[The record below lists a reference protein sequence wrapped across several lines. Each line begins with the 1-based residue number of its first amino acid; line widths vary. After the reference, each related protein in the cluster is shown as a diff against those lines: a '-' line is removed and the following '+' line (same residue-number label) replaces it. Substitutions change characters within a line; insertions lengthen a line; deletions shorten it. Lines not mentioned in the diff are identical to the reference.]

1 MNFHSTNPAA
11 RRIASLRGLSPFLGS
26 ADSRATTASSGD
38 EKKLTVPRATI
49 RALLALLSV
58 LLLSGVAS
66 AREPDKKVVLVITA
80 DASDYILAAG
90 GTIAA
95 MLGEDAE
102 GYLVRV
108 TNDDKDSW
116 DLTPEETARRTREES
131 EQAAKI
137 LGFKEVESLGYRA
150 GELGGVSPTE
160 LRDRILFYIRL
171 YKPTVM
177 FIPNPYAEYVEVL
190 DRFYVGQAAED
201 ARRAASLSNYQPPFA
216 VVGLET
222 HITPELYYYAQPF
235 DPRRRE
241 PESTA
246 TFVPQPKVL
255 DIASTFDKK
264 LRAAQALKT
273 INHSMAMRIKD
284 RLESTGRSL
293 PLLKEVDEES
303 VNKLVEINIRKLA
316 EIAAEDTEH
325 SRAEEFHYAGVEYQ
339 IPAKYLQ

>member
-1 MNFHSTNPAA
+1 MNFLKQRMTTTLLVASLLLVFGSSPAA
-11 RRIASLRGLSPFLGS
+11 A
-26 ADSRATTASSGD
+26 A
-38 EKKLTVPRATI
+38 
-49 RALLALLSV
+49 
-58 LLLSGVAS
+58 
-66 AREPDKKVVLVITA
+66 DKKVVLVITA

-90 GTIAA
+90 GTIAK
-95 MLGEDAE
+95 MLDAGAE

-171 YKPTVM
+171 YKPAVL

-222 HITPELYYYAQPF
+222 HVTPELYYYAQPF

-241 PESTA
+241 AESTA
-246 TFVPQPKVL
+246 TFVPQPKAL

-273 INHSMAMRIKD
+273 INHSTAMRIKD
-284 RLESTGRSL
+284 RLESTDRRL
-293 PLLKEVDEES
+293 PLLDEINEES
-303 VNKLVEINIRKLA
+303 VNRLVEINIHKLA
-316 EIAAEDTEH
+316 EIAAKDTEH
-325 SRAEEFHYAGVEYQ
+325 SQAEEFHYAGVEYQ
-339 IPAKYLQ
+339 IPSKYLQ

>member
-1 MNFHSTNPAA
+1 MKNRYRNFAA
-11 RRIASLRGLSPFLGS
+11 WLVASLSLLVLAGIASAQE
-26 ADSRATTASSGD
+26 ADT
-38 EKKLTVPRATI
+38 
-49 RALLALLSV
+49 
-58 LLLSGVAS
+58 
-66 AREPDKKVVLVITA
+66 KVVLVITA
-80 DASDYILAAG
+80 DAGDYILAAG
-90 GTIAA
+90 GTIAKI
-95 MLGEDAE
+95 LDEGAE

-116 DLTPEETARRTREES
+116 GLTPEETASRTRVES
-131 EQAAKI
+131 ENAAKI

-171 YKPTVM
+171 YKPAVM

-241 PESTA
+241 AESTA
-246 TFVPQPKVL
+246 TFVPQPKVV

-273 INHSMAMRIKD
+273 INHSMAMRIKS
-284 RLESTGRSL
+284 RLESTGRRL
-293 PLLKEVDEES
+293 PLLDDLNEES
-303 VNKLVEINIRKLA
+303 VNQLVEINVRKLA
-316 EIAAEDTEH
+316 AIAAQDTEH
-325 SRAEEFHYAGVEYQ
+325 EQAEEFHYAGVEYQ
-339 IPAKYLQ
+339 IPSKYLQ

>member
-1 MNFHSTNPAA
+1 MNFLKQRMTTTLLVASLLLVFGSSPAA
-11 RRIASLRGLSPFLGS
+11 A
-26 ADSRATTASSGD
+26 A
-38 EKKLTVPRATI
+38 
-49 RALLALLSV
+49 
-58 LLLSGVAS
+58 
-66 AREPDKKVVLVITA
+66 DKKVVLVITA

-90 GTIAA
+90 GTIAK
-95 MLGEDAE
+95 MLDAGAE

-171 YKPTVM
+171 YKPAVL

-222 HITPELYYYAQPF
+222 HVTPELYYYAQPF

-241 PESTA
+241 AESTA
-246 TFVPQPKVL
+246 TFVPQPKAL

-273 INHSMAMRIKD
+273 INHSTAMRIKD
-284 RLESTGRSL
+284 RLESTDRRL
-293 PLLKEVDEES
+293 PLLDEINEES
-303 VNKLVEINIRKLA
+303 VNKLVEINIHKLA
-316 EIAAEDTEH
+316 EIAAKDTEH
-325 SRAEEFHYAGVEYQ
+325 SQAEEFHYAGVEYQ
-339 IPAKYLQ
+339 IPSKYLQ

>member
-1 MNFHSTNPAA
+1 MTLLSQRNAA
-11 RRIASLRGLSPFLGS
+11 AF
-26 ADSRATTASSGD
+26 
-38 EKKLTVPRATI
+38 LTV
-49 RALLALLSV
+49 AL
-58 LLLSGVAS
+58 LLLSGFGLRAK
-66 AREPDKKVVLVITA
+66 ADEHKAVLVVTA
-80 DASDYILAAG
+80 DAGDYILAAG
-90 GTIAA
+90 GTIAK
-95 MLGEDAE
+95 MLDDGAA

-116 DLTPEETARRTREES
+116 GLNPEETARRTRDES
-131 EQAAKI
+131 EKAAGI

-177 FIPNPYAEYVEVL
+177 FIPNPYAEYVEAL

-222 HITPELYYYAQPF
+222 HVTPELYYYAQPF

-241 PESTA
+241 AESSA
-246 TFVPQPKVL
+246 TFVPQPKIL

-284 RLESTGRSL
+284 RLESTGRRL
-293 PLLKEVDEES
+293 PLLDKVDEAS
-303 VNKLVEINIRKLA
+303 VGKLVEINVRKLA
-316 EIAAEDTEH
+316 EIAAQDTGF
-325 SRAEEFHYAGVEYQ
+325 SKAEEFHYAGVEYQ
-339 IPAKYLQ
+339 IPSKYLQ

>member
-1 MNFHSTNPAA
+1 MNLYYTNLATWH
-11 RRIASLRGLSPFLGS
+11 IASFWGLSPFFGS
-26 ADSRATTASSGD
+26 ADSRAARASSGN
-38 EKKLTVPRATI
+38 EKRLTVPRATN
-49 RALLALLSV
+49 RALKALLLL
-58 LLLSGVAS
+58 LLLSGIAS
-66 AREPDKKVVLVITA
+66 AQERDKKVVLVITA

-95 MLGEDAE
+95 MLDGDAE

-116 DLTPEETARRTREES
+116 ELSPEETASRTREES
-131 EQAAKI
+131 ERAAKI
-137 LGFKEVESLGYRA
+137 LGFQEVESLGYRA

-171 YKPTVM
+171 YKPTVL

-255 DIASTFDKK
+255 DIAATFDKK

-273 INHSMAMRIKD
+273 INYSMAMRIKD
-284 RLESTGRSL
+284 RLESTGRRL
-293 PLLKEVDEES
+293 PLLEKVDEES
-303 VNKLVEINIRKLA
+303 VNKLVEINLSKLA
-316 EIAAEDTEH
+316 EIAARDTAH
-325 SRAEEFHYAGVEYQ
+325 SQAEEFHYAGVEYQ
-339 IPAKYLQ
+339 IPSKYLQ

>member
-1 MNFHSTNPAA
+1 MKPMKQRNTILFLTASLLLVLASSPAA
-11 RRIASLRGLSPFLGS
+11 A
-26 ADSRATTASSGD
+26 AD
-38 EKKLTVPRATI
+38 KQ
-49 RALLALLSV
+49 
-58 LLLSGVAS
+58 
-66 AREPDKKVVLVITA
+66 VVLVVTA

-90 GTIAA
+90 GTIAR
-95 MLGEDAE
+95 MIDDGAE
-102 GYLVRV
+102 AYLVRV

-131 EQAAKI
+131 EAAAKI

-171 YKPTVM
+171 YKPAVL
-177 FIPNPYAEYVEVL
+177 FIPNPYAEYVEAL
-190 DRFYVGQAAED
+190 DRFYTGQAAED

-241 PESTA
+241 AESTA

-273 INHSMAMRIKD
+273 INHSTAMRIKD
-284 RLESTGRSL
+284 RLETTGRRL
-293 PLLKEVDEES
+293 PLLDEVNEES
-303 VNKLVEINIRKLA
+303 VNQLVEINVRKLA
-316 EIAAEDTEH
+316 EIAAKDTEH
-325 SRAEEFHYAGVEYQ
+325 AQAEEFHYAGVEYQ
-339 IPAKYLQ
+339 IPSKYLQ

>member
-1 MNFHSTNPAA
+1 MTTTLLVASLLLVFGSSPAA
-11 RRIASLRGLSPFLGS
+11 A
-26 ADSRATTASSGD
+26 A
-38 EKKLTVPRATI
+38 
-49 RALLALLSV
+49 
-58 LLLSGVAS
+58 
-66 AREPDKKVVLVITA
+66 DKKVVLVITA

-90 GTIAA
+90 GTIAK
-95 MLGEDAE
+95 MLDAGAE

-171 YKPTVM
+171 YKPAVL

-222 HITPELYYYAQPF
+222 HVTPELYYYAQPF

-241 PESTA
+241 AESTA
-246 TFVPQPKVL
+246 TFVPQPKAL

-273 INHSMAMRIKD
+273 INHSTAMRIKD
-284 RLESTGRSL
+284 RLESTDRRL
-293 PLLKEVDEES
+293 PLLDEINEES
-303 VNKLVEINIRKLA
+303 VNRLVEINIHKLA
-316 EIAAEDTEH
+316 EIAAKDTEH
-325 SRAEEFHYAGVEYQ
+325 SQAEEFHYAGVEYQ
-339 IPAKYLQ
+339 IPSKYLQ